1 MLILINSSAASIT
14 RKQNLKAF
22 FWLLWQNAW
31 LHTAAWTSLHSFY
44 NRMNPAPWWWTSV
57 KVLLSLCTVFH
68 SQLSLFHSFKA
79 YVFGGIPPSQFV
91 VAQYYTLHLC
101 NCPPSLAFMSPVKT
115 WESRLH
121 LQCLT
126 IFKPQLSAVSKLI
139 SKCCLKKK
147 IVPVQKSWHHMFQST
162 DELTW
167 WKFEFADEW
176 FVCISGT
183 GNYFCDC
190 SNLVFSRGINL
201 CDS

>member
-1 MLILINSSAASIT
+1 MPDCTPLHEQPFILFIRGWT
-14 RKQNLKAF
+14 RHRDGERVSKF
-22 FWLLWQNAW
+22 CC
-31 LHTAAWTSLHSFY
+31 
-44 NRMNPAPWWWTSV
+44 RCV
-57 KVLLSLCTVFH
+57 
-68 SQLSLFHSFKA
+68 QLSLFHSFKA
-79 YVFGGIPPSQFV
+79 YLFGGIPPSQFV

-101 NCPPSLAFMSPVKT
+101 NCPPSLAFMSPIKT

-121 LQCLT
+121 LWCLT

-147 IVPVQKSWHHMFQST
+147 IMPVQKSWDHMFQST